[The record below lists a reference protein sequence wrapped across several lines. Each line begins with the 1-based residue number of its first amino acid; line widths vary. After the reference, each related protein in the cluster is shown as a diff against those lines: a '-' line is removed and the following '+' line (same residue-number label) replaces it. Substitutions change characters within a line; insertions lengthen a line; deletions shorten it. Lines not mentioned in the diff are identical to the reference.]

1 MSPRGQNHQQ
11 TDKFLYYG
19 SVRKDAPPMPG
30 GKRLS
35 DYKLLSPT
43 NDMDNFIASRDAFNK
58 EWNAMLGL

>member
-1 MSPRGQNHQQ
+1 MKGN
-11 TDKFLYYG
+11 
-19 SVRKDAPPMPG
+19 PMPN

-43 NDMDNFIASRDAFNK
+43 NEMDKFVAARDAFNK